1 MRRIVVLMLIPTVF
15 SSSTP
20 LFVVCVSKQCVCNE
34 MTMQLVINYQ
44 SVYRFDVP
52 FLYVDKYISY
62 FVYVCGIFFRA
73 TVVRVVIWGI
83 VIAVL
88 QIANATNRSKFYLLI
103 SFCAFFFVFSS
114 NLFWLNKKK
123 KQVRTFWHDRFGEM
137 KENSQSAQCC
147 FCSEDKN
154 KRAFFDIFTLFH
166 RTLSI
171 LRPFEMVFAAIK
183 AVSQTV
189 FYNEKWKTW
198 VKFHEPIK
206 FVCPKKQAQ
215 TPSKQKKIT
224 RRVIP
229 FPNAN

>member
-1 MRRIVVLMLIPTVF
+1 MSLLHIMRRIVVLMLIPTVF

-62 FVYVCGIFFRA
+62 FVYVCGIFCRA

-103 SFCAFFFVFSS
+103 SFCAFF
-114 NLFWLNKKK
+114 LFFHPIYFGWTRKKASTHFLARSIWRNERK
-123 KQVRTFWHDRFGEM
+123 
-137 KENSQSAQCC
+137 
-147 FCSEDKN
+147 
-154 KRAFFDIFTLFH
+154 FTECIVLF
-166 RTLSI
+166 L
-171 LRPFEMVFAAIK
+171 
-183 AVSQTV
+183 
-189 FYNEKWKTW
+189 
-198 VKFHEPIK
+198 
-206 FVCPKKQAQ
+206 
-215 TPSKQKKIT
+215 
-224 RRVIP
+224 
-229 FPNAN
+229 